1 MDNNIQNR
9 YSLVNSL
16 VEKINNEELKSL
28 STFLGD
34 RIDNLDSYV
43 MMLGETSCGKSS
55 IINGLMG
62 ENNLFVSAAPST
74 GAITEVEF
82 KKNISN
88 KEYYAINKNATIEE
102 INKDVFEE
110 LTKKPDE
117 ELKRLKLITKSP
129 KYKFSNMRLFDTPG
143 YGSIIKEHEEVLKE
157 FIPNSDIIIY
167 TVNYKIGIQ
176 ENDYAFLGFL
186 KELIR
191 DDVEIILVIN
201 RCPES
206 VSDSNRRVVEI
217 KKYVKDILHDD
228 IATFLIKTE
237 TCENEYGYPL
247 PACENLWSYVE
258 RILNSPKRIHM
269 LEEIFSQY
277 IEELLDKC
285 ENEIEKKYENIKL
298 SKEQKEKIK
307 QRSDRFVKNI
317 ENIKS
322 SLIEPTFEKLINS
335 LDRKMK
341 VAQDNINNK
350 MDESIENIS
359 NAKMDETIPYISNH
373 LLPYCTQIEVTEI
386 KRYIEIILDD
396 LNNQVNDYLNTEI
409 IQFNKDIEVC
419 FSTATEL
426 AGKKLGK
433 NVGKGMVNGGL
444 VKYFSKFGGRGKAGA
459 GVANA
464 ASHYLKV
471 AGDMVGKKFSRAT
484 HNALKKKLSQIGAT
498 SMRAIS
504 NAAVVIV
511 ELLSIIIEYST
522 WKSKLKKKTHKA
534 TSDWYD
540 ECLNTIKDDLQK
552 LKEENLEI
560 LTEIVN
566 EEINMY
572 NYSDVIEDE
581 NEILTLYNELNNVK
595 IKLGVE

>member
-1 MDNNIQNR
+1 MDKSIQNK
-9 YSLVNSL
+9 YNLVNSL
-16 VEKINNEELKSL
+16 VENINDEELKSL

-82 KKNISN
+82 KDNVSN

-102 INKDVFEE
+102 INKNVFEE

-129 KYKFSNMRLFDTPG
+129 EYKFSNMRLFDTPG

-191 DDVEIILVIN
+191 DDVELILVIN

-206 VSDSNRRVVEI
+206 INDSNRRVVEI
-217 KKYVKDILHDD
+217 KKYISDIIHDN
-228 IATFLIKTE
+228 IPTFLIKSE
-237 TCENEYGYPL
+237 RCEDENSYPL
-247 PACENLWSYVE
+247 PKCEELWSYVE
-258 RILNSPKRIHM
+258 GILNSDKRVKI
-269 LEEIFSQY
+269 LNEVFSQY
-277 IEELLDKC
+277 IGELLQRC
-285 ENEIEKKYENIKL
+285 EIEIEKRYENIKL
-298 SKEQKEKIK
+298 SQEEKEKIK
-307 QRSDRFVKNI
+307 QRSDRFIRNI
-317 ENIKS
+317 ESIKPN
-322 SLIEPTFEKLINS
+322 LIDPTFEKLIDS
-335 LDRKMK
+335 LDIKLK
-341 VAQDNINNK
+341 VAQENINNK
-350 MDESIENIS
+350 IDKSIES
-359 NAKMDETIPYISNH
+359 NSNGKMDETIPFISNH
-373 LLPYCTQIEVTEI
+373 LLPYFTQQEVTEI
-386 KRYIEIILDD
+386 KRYIEIVLED
-396 LNNQVNDYLNTEI
+396 LNDRINDYLNTEI
-409 IQFNKDIEVC
+409 TQFNKDIDIC

-426 AGKKLGK
+426 AGKKIGK
-433 NVGKGMVNGGL
+433 DIGKRVIDGGL
-444 VKYFSKFGGRGKAGA
+444 VKYFSKFGGNGKAGA

-471 AGDMVGKKFSRAT
+471 IGDMGGKKFSLAT

-504 NAAVVIV
+504 NASVVIV
-511 ELLSIIIEYST
+511 ELLSVIIEYST

-534 TSDWYD
+534 TDEWYN
-540 ECLNTIKDDLQK
+540 ECLKLMKNDLLE
-552 LKEENLEI
+552 LKEENIEI
-560 LTEIVN
+560 LTDIIK
-566 EEINMY
+566 EEKNLY
-572 NYSDVIEDE
+572 NYSDIADDE
-581 NEILTLYNELNNVK
+581 KEIKVLYNKLNQVK
-595 IKLGVE
+595 LELGVK